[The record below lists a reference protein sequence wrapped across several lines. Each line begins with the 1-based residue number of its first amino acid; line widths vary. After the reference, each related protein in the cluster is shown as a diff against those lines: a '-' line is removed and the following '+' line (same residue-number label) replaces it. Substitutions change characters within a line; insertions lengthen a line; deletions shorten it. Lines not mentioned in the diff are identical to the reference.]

1 MKPICYERAVKLY
14 KPFKLFMHQPPDL
27 HGGDNNL
34 CSTHILDCED
44 KTVNMRG
51 LCGVQSMVDK
61 WCNHMEN
68 SKKAPHISNNST
80 SEYISKRITESQV
93 FKRYLLTIAKK

>member
-1 MKPICYERAVKLY
+1 
-14 KPFKLFMHQPPDL
+14 
-27 HGGDNNL
+27 
-34 CSTHILDCED
+34 
-44 KTVNMRG
+44 MRG